1 MTAIPLGPIGSSYKP
16 AVLAADG
23 FEFVGG
29 AGMWRVLG
37 EVDLANRDAFA
48 AALRVAMADGL
59 ECVLDLRDLE
69 FIGVGELGL
78 VVECARQSE
87 TRVRLVH
94 VPSVVRLCWE
104 AGGLALGAPEI
115 ELV

>member
-1 MTAIPLGPIGSSYKP
+1 VSAIPLGPIGSGYKP

-37 EVDLANRDAFA
+37 EVDLANRDAFDH
-48 AALRVAMADGL
+48 ALRAILAEVP

-69 FIGVGELGL
+69 FIGIGELKL
-78 VVECARQSE
+78 IVEHSRVSG
-87 TRVRLVH
+87 THVRLVH
-94 VPSVVRLCWE
+94 VPAVVRLCWD
-104 AGGLALGAPEI
+104 AGGLTRDAPDVE
-115 ELV
+115 VV